1 MNKGRNKSKWR
12 KEEIT
17 LSGVSAVWLLSVQ
30 IFLLCLTT
38 GKASWA
44 KDRLK
49 SPGRGSIRPLPPPS
63 PRCTTGGGYEFACT
77 SEGFFFFCSF
87 FSLGGVAHNAP
98 LRVTDKMIKIG
109 GLLKSLNW
117 TWSEGS
123 NFETVVLACMV
134 KPKFG
139 PFSRVAEMIDWLTW
153 LTCVKLPRAM
163 V

>member
-1 MNKGRNKSKWR
+1 MKEGRNNNLYK
-12 KEEIT
+12 T
-17 LSGVSAVWLLSVQ
+17 SGVSAVWLLSVQ
-30 IFLLCLTT
+30 MFLLCLTT

-44 KDRLK
+44 KDRFK
-49 SPGRGSIRPLPPPS
+49 SPGRGSIRPLPSPPS
-63 PRCTTGGGYEFACT
+63 PRCTTVGVWICVYVWGF
-77 SEGFFFFCSF
+77 FFFFCSF
-87 FSLGGVAHNAP
+87 FSLAGVAHNAP
-98 LRVTDKMIKIG
+98 LWVTDKMIKIG
-109 GLLKSLNW
+109 GLLTSLNW